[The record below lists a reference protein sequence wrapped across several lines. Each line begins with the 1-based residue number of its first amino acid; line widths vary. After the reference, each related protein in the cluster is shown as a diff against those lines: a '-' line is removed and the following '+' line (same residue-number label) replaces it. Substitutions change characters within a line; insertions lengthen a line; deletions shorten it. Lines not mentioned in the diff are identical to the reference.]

1 MCFNPLKNMGF
12 SKPETL
18 TYNILCKLNP
28 KSMSFDGMI
37 EILKIKAIDTNLIYI
52 KFCAGCRND

>member
-37 EILKIKAIDTNLIYI
+37 EILKQSNRYKFNIYQVL
-52 KFCAGCRND
+52 CRV